1 MSRLTSFSLLIIEF
15 SVVFL
20 IPSFVFNIII
30 LLIPQIRRTINI
42 YFLYG
47 GLIGIAFGGILGLSL
62 TLNNLYGISFIVLY
76 VVGFI
81 SSLYIMIPH
90 ALMYLFYKIRN
101 IIYIIIIHIRL
112 SIIKYSFIYLFS
124 RNMSLFS
131 TSFISICN

>member
-101 IIYIIIIHIRL
+101 ITNNNQ
-112 SIIKYSFIYLFS
+112 KAYLFGAILYS
-124 RNMSLFS
+124 IEILF
-131 TSFISICN
+131 TLLYIFKRIIQ

>member
-90 ALMYLFYKIRN
+90 ALMYLFYKIGN
-101 IIYIIIIHIRL
+101 ITNNNQ
-112 SIIKYSFIYLFS
+112 KAYLFGAILYS
-124 RNMSLFS
+124 IEILF
-131 TSFISICN
+131 TLLYIFKRIIQ

>member
-62 TLNNLYGISFIVLY
+62 TLNNLYGIRFIVLY
-76 VVGFI
+76 VVAFI
-81 SSLYIMIPH
+81 SSLYIIIPD

-101 IIYIIIIHIRL
+101 ITNNNQ
-112 SIIKYSFIYLFS
+112 KAYLFGAILYS
-124 RNMSLFS
+124 IEILF
-131 TSFISICN
+131 TLLYIFKRIIQ

>member
-101 IIYIIIIHIRL
+101 ITNNNQ
-112 SIIKYSFIYLFS
+112 KAYLFGAILYS
-124 RNMSLFS
+124 IEILF
-131 TSFISICN
+131 TLLYIFKRIVQ